1 MKRGRETLPLFV
13 RNLDEDEHVNELSCW
28 WVPVI

>member
-1 MKRGRETLPLFV
+1 MKRGGNPSSFV